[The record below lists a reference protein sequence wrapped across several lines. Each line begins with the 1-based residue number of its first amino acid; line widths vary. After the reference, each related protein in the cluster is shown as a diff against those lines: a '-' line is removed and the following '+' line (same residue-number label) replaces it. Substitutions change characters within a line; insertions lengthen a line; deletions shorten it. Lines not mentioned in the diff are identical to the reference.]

1 MRAQDLAFYQILL
14 FLCLFWLQQLVE
26 LPKFTDCVSVSQWRR
41 TPSAV
46 EKSNLILN
54 PVTWVQVLVWESWF
68 IIRFFFY
75 TFTKQEVPQQVSCF
89 LSVLGTWVC
98 FLPWAVSGNNC
109 LVKGSILS
117 HIHFEWLSGGLDGCE
132 WVHSFTAIH
141 SPRQSFPLT
150 HSFRITV
157 WANWLTWI
165 KSFTEINSHRQ
176 LFSII
181 RSPYIH
187 SHKTC
192 HGRNRTRLQNR

>member
-109 LVKGSILS
+109 LVKGSIHS
-117 HIHFEWLSGGLDGCE
+117 HI
-132 WVHSFTAIH
+132 
-141 SPRQSFPLT
+141 RM
-150 HSFRITV
+150 TV
-157 WANWLTWI
+157 WENGWLWM
-165 KSFTEINSHRQ
+165 SA
-176 LFSII
+176 L
-181 RSPYIH
+181 IH
-187 SHKTC
+187 SHPFSQTVIPTHPFIPNHCLCKWIIV
-192 HGRNRTRLQNR
+192 N